1 MRHRHP
7 LAVLLALGVA
17 LVYFGSALT
26 AGHIPSAPI
35 HSVRGFE
42 LVHTGFDSNNV
53 PFFGIGYARRSPYE
67 YFTHQGETFIATRNG
82 SLVIRRDHLEPTAFQ
97 VTEKLLRKGEGYGT
111 KRTEILVTERS
122 TGKVLASRELKD
134 GQIENQTGWVGEHAI
149 LFLRKVIVPSQMRR
163 APLKYLGDATVHSSA
178 EVVPVVADPGFRKVR
193 VHGCSGNVNVSLEG
207 TPRELKLNTPGWRF
221 LPASPIDGVFC
232 SSGYFVVVS
241 STFPSPL
248 VVDLLTETGQHLSTT
263 EIGVPGDLLSKG
275 AKLAAVENGKV
286 ERGSLS
292 FEVQYAVS
300 TNGPAISGWVQYQR
314 TRIRLVAPELE

>member
-1 MRHRHP
+1 MRHKHP
-7 LAVLLALGVA
+7 LVVLVALGVA

-35 HSVRGFE
+35 TSVRGFE
-42 LVHTGFDSNNV
+42 LVSIGFDSNSL
-53 PFFGIGYARRSPYE
+53 PFFDIGYAGQSPYE
-67 YFTHQGETFIATRNG
+67 YFTHQGETFIPTKNG

-97 VTEKLLRKGEGYGT
+97 VTEKLLRKSEGYGT

-122 TGKVLASRELKD
+122 TGKVIASRELKD
-134 GQIENQTGWVGEHAI
+134 GQIENQTGWVGDHAS
-149 LFLRKVIVPSQMRR
+149 LFLRKVLVPSQTRR

-178 EVVPVVADPGFRKVR
+178 EIVPVVADSGFRKVR
-193 VHGCSGNVNVSLEG
+193 VHGCPGNVEVSLEG
-207 TPRELKLNTPGWRF
+207 APRRLKLNTPSWRF

-263 EIGVPGDLLSKG
+263 EVGVPGDLLSKN

-286 ERGSLS
+286 ENRSLS
-292 FEVQYAVS
+292 FEVQHAV
-300 TNGPAISGWVQYQR
+300 PQRDWVPYQR
-314 TRIRLVAPELE
+314 TQIHLVAPELE